1 MEVPFIGPRFTFLS
15 SGVSSSVLPISGFGE
30 SLPLDLHY
38 CITCQMLCLCKCHS
52 YSEQTTDDL
61 CCRLTTS
68 LAYWPPHCSN
78 LSESLHKFSAWAKLP
93 FTAPTNV
100 SNSTSW
106 TSRRLNPSL
115 HARIHHKRGRCFV
128 LTRRFPSRRKTAFIL
143 PVASMQR

>member
-1 MEVPFIGPRFTFLS
+1 MDH
-15 SGVSSSVLPISGFGE
+15 VLPFYHLGFRRVSCQYPVLGSHSHLTCIIALLVRCFAYANAILTANKPR
-30 SLPLDLHY
+30 SL
-38 CITCQMLCLCKCHS
+38 
-52 YSEQTTDDL
+52 DDL

-78 LSESLHKFSAWAKLP
+78 LSESLHKLSAWAKLP

-143 PVASMQR
+143 PVASLQR